1 MLPRKSYLACQER
14 VRRDVWDIRRTLLGR
29 RISLTIL
36 QIRRA
41 YLAGEAFDALCESC
55 LEQTEALQRLL
66 AAHSDYSLRASLERL
81 KTVAPVNPLFERT
94 LKENA
99 NNMYCRSYIAELAA
113 DVYLPEQRLL
123 FEALRTHSGALDFRA
138 LCKADAA
145 EISERFFAKPLDS

>member
-1 MLPRKSYLACQER
+1 MRSASPVWSRPRRCKGC
-14 VRRDVWDIRRTLLGR
+14 WRRTA
-29 RISLTIL
+29 TIP
-36 QIRRA
+36 
-41 YLAGEAFDALCESC
+41 
-55 LEQTEALQRLL
+55 
-66 AAHSDYSLRASLERL
+66 LRASLERL